1 MEPVILE
8 GFDIEPDSGELS
20 RLLGRKNGEGVGA
33 PAAAAAG
40 KISEALDAALEESKG
55 LIVPKAICV
64 TAAGA
69 DLPGSEMFT
78 ELEKVAFCVC
88 TIGPALEERVTA
100 LSKDG
105 DMLAAVV
112 LDAIGSAAAEATAR
126 YANDRIDEDAAA
138 EGLKTSCR
146 ASPGYGDW
154 DVKEQKALFAL
165 VPAGRIGVT
174 LTESSMMVPRKSV
187 SFAVHIAEDP
197 VRLRSES
204 SCRNCD
210 METCPYRLIE

>member
-1 MEPVILE
+1 M
-8 GFDIEPDSGELS
+8 
-20 RLLGRKNGEGVGA
+20 
-33 PAAAAAG
+33 
-40 KISEALDAALEESKG
+40 
-55 LIVPKAICV
+55 PKAICV
-64 TAAGA
+64 TAAGG
-69 DLPGSEMFT
+69 DLPGSGMFT

-210 METCPYRLIE
+210 MEICPYRLIE

>member
-8 GFDIEPDSGELS
+8 GFDIEPDRAELS
-20 RLLGRKNGEGVGA
+20 RLLGRKSGAGTGA
-33 PAAAAAG
+33 PAVAAG
-40 KISEALDAALEESKG
+40 KITEAIEAALEESKS
-55 LIVPKAICV
+55 LIAPKVIYV

-69 DLPGSEMFT
+69 DLPGSDIFND
-78 ELEKVAFCVC
+78 LEKVAFCVC
-88 TIGPALEERVTA
+88 TIGPAIEERVTS

-105 DMLAAVV
+105 EMLGAVV

-126 YANDRIDEDAAA
+126 YANDRIDEAAAA
-138 EGLKTSCR
+138 EGLRTSCR

-174 LTESSMMVPRKSV
+174 LTESSMMIPRKSV

-197 VRLRSES
+197 VRLRSEG

-210 METCPYRLIE
+210 METCPYRITD

>member
-8 GFDIEPDSGELS
+8 GFDIEPDSDELS
-20 RLLGRKNGEGVGA
+20 RLLGRKNGEGIGA

-40 KISEALDAALEESKG
+40 KVSKALDAALEESKD

-69 DLPGSEMFT
+69 DLHGSEMFT
-78 ELEKVAFCVC
+78 DLEKVAFCVC
-88 TIGPALEERVTA
+88 TIGPALEERVTV
-100 LSKDG
+100 LSRDG
-105 DMLAAVV
+105 DILAAVV
-112 LDAIGSAAAEATAR
+112 LDAIGSAAAEAVAR
-126 YANDRIDEDAAA
+126 YANDRIDEVAAA

-154 DVKEQKALFAL
+154 DVKEQKALFTL

-174 LTESSMMVPRKSV
+174 LTANSMMVPRKSV